1 MMTKN
6 MRTVARLLLS
16 CCVLSAATA
25 SSAQA
30 PAVDSATKTAPI
42 TGTGDTVKTVE
53 GAVESGPTF
62 RRSITPKAPVRPEPS
77 EAIKALEA
85 KAKVL
90 AETRWAATVNKDYEA
105 VYQMLSQS
113 SQQSVIKA
121 DYISAL
127 ASRPV
132 LQANVFS
139 VACTADECTTT
150 AYTTT
155 KMHIP
160 RVPSSGVLT
169 TTEDRWIVSDG
180 KLALIVR

>member
-1 MMTKN
+1 MIKKN
-6 MRTVARLLLS
+6 MLTTWRFLLPL
-16 CCVLSAATA
+16 CVLSVATVA
-25 SSAQA
+25 LAQA
-30 PAVDSATKTAPI
+30 PVIDSAKPVSDVVVPAPTFHRSTTVAPI
-42 TGTGDTVKTVE
+42 
-53 GAVESGPTF
+53 
-62 RRSITPKAPVRPEPS
+62 RPEPS

-85 KAKVL
+85 KAKVQ
-90 AETRWAATVNKDYEA
+90 AETRWTATVNKDYEA
-105 VYQMLSQS
+105 VYQMLSPS
-113 SQQSVIKA
+113 SQRSVVKG
-121 DYISAL
+121 DYIAAL

-139 VACTADECTTT
+139 VACTAEECTTT

>member
-1 MMTKN
+1 MIKKN
-6 MRTVARLLLS
+6 MLTTLRLLLPLFA
-16 CCVLSAATA
+16 LSAATA
-25 SSAQA
+25 TLAQA
-30 PAVDSATKTAPI
+30 PVIDDTKPVN
-42 TGTGDTVKTVE
+42 GV
-53 GAVESGPTF
+53 VESVPTF
-62 RRSITPKAPVRPEPS
+62 RRSTTVAAVRAEPS

-85 KAKVL
+85 KAKAQ
-90 AETRWAATVNKDYEA
+90 AETRWVATVNKDYEA
-105 VYQMLSQS
+105 VYQMLSPS
-113 SQQSVIKA
+113 SQRSVVKG
-121 DYISAL
+121 DYLAAL

-139 VACTADECTTT
+139 VVCTADECTTI